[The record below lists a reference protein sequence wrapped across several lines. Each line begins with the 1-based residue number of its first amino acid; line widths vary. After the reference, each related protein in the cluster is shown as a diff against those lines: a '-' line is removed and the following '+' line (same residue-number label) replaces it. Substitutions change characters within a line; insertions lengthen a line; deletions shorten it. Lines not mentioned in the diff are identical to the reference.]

1 MGHVKMMAA
10 CQPFLSGAISKTVNL
25 PADASVEEIEEV
37 YYQGWKLGLKALA
50 VYRDNCK
57 VGQPLSEGKGAN
69 KGTDSN
75 AAAETAHAV
84 ATRKRLPK
92 SRPSRTTSFSVGGAE
107 GYMTAGTYA
116 DGALGEV
123 FLKLGKQG

>member
-1 MGHVKMMAA
+1 MMAA

-25 PADASVEEIEEV
+25 PESATVEDVEEV
-37 YYQGWKLGLKALA
+37 YYEGWKMGLKALA

-57 VGQPLSEGKGAN
+57 VGQPLSDAKATKKE
-69 KGTDSN
+69 DS
-75 AAAETAHAV
+75 AEASAPTP

-107 GYMTAGTYA
+107 GYMTAGTYE
-116 DGALGEV
+116 D
-123 FLKLGKQG
+123 